1 MSRFHRPLE
10 QQRTDRVDQGTEKGQ
25 DQEDMA
31 RHAQQPRRKSAPTQE
46 RIWSGITGPADT
58 HERADLVLAR
68 LSGESRSK
76 IQQWMKAGLVELSGR
91 PVQVRDLLPAAST
104 VTIRIPTPAP
114 RHVEPEPIPLDVL
127 HEDAD
132 VIVLNKPPGLAVHPG
147 AGRPTG
153 SLAAALLHHCSGKLA
168 PGGGPD
174 RPGIVHRLDL
184 ETSGILVAAKT
195 DAAHRE
201 LSRQFKD
208 RETQKSYLAFV
219 LGRPKGQVGSWEG
232 PIGRHSV
239 HRQKMAVRTKGRPS
253 RTDWK
258 VVGSWPGASLLEIK
272 LLTGRTHQ
280 IRVHASA
287 AGCPVAGDPLY
298 GGASPLTRTAGIKR
312 QLLHAHRLA
321 FTHPRTGEYL
331 AFEAPPPDDFAAFQS
346 YLDGL

>member
-1 MSRFHRPLE
+1 
-10 QQRTDRVDQGTEKGQ
+10 
-25 DQEDMA
+25 MA
-31 RHAQQPRRKSAPTQE
+31 RHPQQPRRKSPSTQE
-46 RIWSGITGPADT
+46 RIWRGTVGPADG

-68 LSGESRSK
+68 LSGESRNK
-76 IQQWMKAGLVELSGR
+76 IQQWMKDHRVTAAGTPIEPR
-91 PVQVRDLLPAAST
+91 ALLTPGSE
-104 VTIRIPTPAP
+104 VIIRIPHPMP
-114 RHVEPEPIPLDVL
+114 RHVEPEPIPLDIL

-132 VIVLNKPPGLAVHPG
+132 VVVLNKPPGLAVHPG

-153 SLAAALLHHCSGKLA
+153 SLAAALLHHCSGQLA
-168 PGGGPD
+168 TGGGPD

-184 ETSGILVAAKT
+184 ETSGILVAAKS

-208 RETQKSYLAFV
+208 RETQKTYLAFV

-232 PIGRHSV
+232 PIGRHSI
-239 HRQKMAVRTKGRPS
+239 HRQKMAVRTQGRPS

-258 VVGSWPGASLLEIK
+258 VVGSWLGASLLELK

-287 AGCPVAGDPLY
+287 AGCPVAGDSLY
-298 GGASPLTRTAGIKR
+298 GGTNALTRAAGVKR

-321 FTHPRTGEYL
+321 FTHPRSGEYL
-331 AFEAPPPDDFAAFQS
+331 SFEAPPPEDFAAFQS

>member
-1 MSRFHRPLE
+1 MP
-10 QQRTDRVDQGTEKGQ
+10 
-25 DQEDMA
+25 
-31 RHAQQPRRKSAPTQE
+31 RHPQQPRRKPTPPQE
-46 RIWSGITGPADT
+46 RIWSGVTGPADA
-58 HERADLVLAR
+58 HERADLALAR

-76 IQQWMKAGLVELSGR
+76 IQQWMKTGLVEISGK
-91 PVQVRDLLPAAST
+91 PVQARDLLPAGSS
-104 VTIRIPTPAP
+104 VTIRIPASAP

-127 HEDAD
+127 YEDAD

-153 SLAAALLHHCSGKLA
+153 SLAAALLHHCSGQLA
-168 PGGGPD
+168 PGGGPE

-195 DAAHRE
+195 DNAHRE

-208 RETQKSYLAFV
+208 RETRKTYLAFV

-232 PIGRHSV
+232 AIGRHPV
-239 HRQKMAVRTKGRPS
+239 HRQKMAVRTRGRPS

-258 VVGSWPGASLLEIK
+258 VLGSWPGASLLELK

-298 GGASPLTRTAGIKR
+298 GGTTSLTRTAGVKR
-312 QLLHAHRLA
+312 QLLHAHLLS

-331 AFEAPPPDDFAAFQS
+331 SFEAPPPDDFAAFQS

>member
-1 MSRFHRPLE
+1 
-10 QQRTDRVDQGTEKGQ
+10 
-25 DQEDMA
+25 MA
-31 RHAQQPRRKSAPTQE
+31 RHAQQPRRKAPPTQE
-46 RIWSGITGPADT
+46 RIWSGTVGPADG

-76 IQQWMKAGLVELSGR
+76 IQQWMKAGRIEVSGKTAE
-91 PVQVRDLLPAAST
+91 PRDLLTVGASI
-104 VTIRIPTPAP
+104 TIRIPTPAP
-114 RHVEPEPIPLDVL
+114 RHVEPEPIPLNIL
-127 HEDAD
+127 HEDQD
-132 VIVLNKPPGLAVHPG
+132 VVVLNKPPGLAVHPG

-168 PGGGPD
+168 PGGGPE

-208 RETQKSYLAFV
+208 RETQKTYLAFV

-232 PIGRHSV
+232 AIGRHPV
-239 HRQKMAVRTKGRPS
+239 HRQKMAVRTRGRPS

-258 VVGSWPGASLLEIK
+258 VLSSWPGASLLELK

-287 AGCPVAGDPLY
+287 AGCPVAGDPVY
-298 GGASPLTRTAGIKR
+298 GGTNALTRAAGIKR
-312 QLLHAHRLA
+312 QLLHAHSLA

-331 AFEAPPPDDFAAFQS
+331 SFEAPPPDDFAAFQS

>member
-1 MSRFHRPLE
+1 
-10 QQRTDRVDQGTEKGQ
+10 
-25 DQEDMA
+25 
-31 RHAQQPRRKSAPTQE
+31 
-46 RIWSGITGPADT
+46 
-58 HERADLVLAR
+58 
-68 LSGESRSK
+68 
-76 IQQWMKAGLVELSGR
+76 MKAGLVELSAQ
-91 PVQVRDLLPAAST
+91 PVQPRDLLPSGSA
-104 VTIRIPTPAP
+104 VTIRIPTPNP
-114 RHVEPEPIPLDVL
+114 RHVEPEPIPLHIL

-132 VIVLNKPPGLAVHPG
+132 VIVLHKPPGLAVHPG

-153 SLAAALLHHCSGKLA
+153 SLAAALLHHCAGKLA

-208 RETQKSYLAFV
+208 RETQKTYLAFV

-232 PIGRHSV
+232 AIGRHPV
-239 HRQKMAVRTKGRPS
+239 HRQKMSVRTRGRPS

-258 VVGSWPGASLLEIK
+258 LLRSWPGASLLELK

-298 GGASPLTRTAGIKR
+298 GGTSPLTRSAKIQR

-331 AFEAPPPDDFAAFQS
+331 SFEAPPPADFAAFQS